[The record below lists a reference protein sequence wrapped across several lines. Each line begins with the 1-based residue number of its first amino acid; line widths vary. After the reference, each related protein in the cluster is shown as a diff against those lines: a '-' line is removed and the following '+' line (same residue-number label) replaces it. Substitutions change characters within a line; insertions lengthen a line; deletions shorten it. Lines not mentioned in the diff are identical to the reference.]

1 MLALDRLRILR
12 NVFGGIEA
20 GGTKFVCGIGSGPE
34 DLEIA
39 QFPTTS
45 PATTLSNVSTFFR
58 EHGGSELKAIG
69 IGSFGPVDL
78 NPASPS
84 FGHITSTPKLGWQN
98 YDLAGN
104 IARELGIVVA
114 FDTDVNAAALGEA
127 RWGAGRG
134 LPDFIYLT
142 IGTGIGGGALVN
154 GQLVHG
160 LVHAE
165 MGHLRIPHDLLRD
178 PYSGWCPYHGDCL
191 EGLASGPAMEA
202 RWGVPARELA
212 PTHPGWALE
221 AHYLALGLVNLAV
234 AFSPQ
239 RILLGGGVMQQP
251 HLFGLIRDEFARLL
265 NGYVQHSEIIE
276 HLDRYIMPPQLGGR
290 AGVLGSL
297 ILAERELYGRRE
309 DGESQNRASRGESAS
324 R

>member
-1 MLALDRLRILR
+1 M
-12 NVFGGIEA
+12 FGGIEA
-20 GGTKFVCGIGSGPE
+20 GGTKFVCGIGSGPD

-45 PATTLSNVSTFFR
+45 PGTTLRSVTGFFR
-58 EHGGSELKAIG
+58 ERSGNQLKAVG

-104 IARELGIVVA
+104 VAHELGVTVA

-142 IGTGIGGGALVN
+142 IGTGIGGGALIN
-154 GQLVHG
+154 GQLLHG

-165 MGHLRIPHDLLRD
+165 MGHLRIPHDRLRD
-178 PYSGWCPYHGDCL
+178 PYTGWCPYHGDCL

-202 RWGVPARELA
+202 RWGVPARELP
-212 PTHPGWALE
+212 PTHPAWTLE
-221 AHYLALGLVNLAV
+221 AQYLALGLANLAV
-234 AFSPQ
+234 AFSPR

-251 HLFGLIRDEFARLL
+251 HLFDLIRGEFARLL
-265 NGYVQHSEIIE
+265 NGYVQHSDVID
-276 HLDRYIMPPQLGGR
+276 HLDKYIMPPQLGGR

-297 ILAERELYGRRE
+297 TLAEKEFYRRNEGRNAR
-309 DGESQNRASRGESAS
+309 DQASRGESAC
-324 R
+324 